1 MPTPRPE
8 NPFAFDA
15 QPTPAENA
23 NGDGQFDA
31 LQGLDDVQVE
41 SLLPSFFENIMVPYS
56 DFAGPQM
63 AELPPD
69 ISTIMPEQDDWLANL
84 DLFGGD
90 FAPNFDFAMENGAGP
105 AEEATPMVSVTG
117 AESAASGNRS
127 TATVRSTI
135 FQQSPQ

>member
-1 MPTPRPE
+1 MPTSGPD
-8 NPFAFDA
+8 PFAFDA
-15 QPTPAENA
+15 QPSPGRNA
-23 NGDGQFDA
+23 DGDAQFDA

-56 DFAGPQM
+56 DFAGPQT

-69 ISTIMPEQDDWLANL
+69 MSTIMPEQDDWLANL

-90 FAPNFDFAMENGAGP
+90 FAPDFDFAMENGGVP
-105 AEEATPMVSVTG
+105 AAETSPIASANG
-117 AESAASGNRS
+117 AESAASGNQSNATARS
-127 TATVRSTI
+127 SI